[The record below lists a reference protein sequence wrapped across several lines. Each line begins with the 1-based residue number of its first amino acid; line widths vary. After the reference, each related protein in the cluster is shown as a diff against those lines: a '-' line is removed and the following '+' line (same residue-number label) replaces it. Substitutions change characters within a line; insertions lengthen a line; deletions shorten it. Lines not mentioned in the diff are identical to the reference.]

1 MSRRVTLELNRVEGD
16 LEIDVEVADGKV
28 ADAWCRGT
36 LYRGF
41 EQLMIGRDPLDALA
55 ITPRVCGICS
65 TSHLMASVMALENA
79 LAIAPPPDAI
89 RVRNIC
95 QMAETAQSDLRQTFL
110 MFAIDFCR
118 PPYAAQPFFARACE
132 AFAEQTGRIWH
143 GALDQSRKLVQI
155 VAHFAGQWPH
165 SSHMVP
171 GGVTTPEI
179 THRSLNALQLLYEVE
194 DWLAAEVF
202 GGRAEA
208 FLEVADGAGLKA
220 WLAAR
225 PSALALLDE
234 CMRGAGLDT
243 LGHGAPALLSY
254 GCHPDPDQWTPE
266 APAAA
271 RALAA
276 GTLVRGT
283 TGPLPLDISAIRED
297 TSHAWYLDSE
307 SSRHPAAGSTVPR
320 YLPDGERY
328 TWNKAPRYGGQ
339 VVQVGPI
346 AQLAVGGDPLI
357 VSLFQA
363 GGDTPWLRQL
373 SRLRRLAHDV
383 VRLRRELD
391 ILVRQ
396 ASPQLYAGVKRPVSG
411 SGFGLVEATRGSLG
425 HWLSFEDNRIT
436 GFQIIS
442 PTSWN
447 ASPRDAA
454 GVRGHWES
462 SLIGLAVD
470 DEDNPLLIG
479 HVIRS
484 HDPCLVCA
492 VHLADREGRK
502 AARVWQL

>member
-16 LEIDVEVADGKV
+16 LEIDVEVADGRV
-28 ADAWCRGT
+28 VDAWCRGT

-41 EQLMIGRDPLDALA
+41 EQLMIGRAPLDALA

-79 LAIAPPPDAI
+79 MAVAPPPGAI

-110 MFAIDFCR
+110 MFAIDLCR
-118 PPYAAQPFFARACE
+118 PQYAAQPFFARATA

-179 THRSLNALQLLYEVE
+179 THRSLHALQHLHEVE
-194 DWLAAEVF
+194 DWLADEVY
-202 GGRAEA
+202 GGDLEE
-208 FLEVADGAGLKA
+208 FLAIADGPGLEA
-220 WLAAR
+220 WLDAH
-225 PSALALLDE
+225 PGALALLDE
-234 CMRGAGLDT
+234 AMRGAGLDR
-243 LGHGAPALLSY
+243 LGHGAAILLSY
-254 GCHPDPDQWTPE
+254 GCHPAPDAWTPHD
-266 APAAA
+266 PVAA
-271 RALAA
+271 RALPA
-276 GTLVRGT
+276 GLLTRSDT
-283 TGPLPLDISAIRED
+283 TVTAFDPLLIGED
-297 TSHAWYLDSE
+297 TSHAWFQDSQT
-307 SSRHPAAGSTVPR
+307 SRHPADGSTVPR
-320 YLPDGERY
+320 YLPDGDRY
-328 TWNKAPRYGGQ
+328 TWNKAPRYDGR

-346 AQLAVGGDPLI
+346 AQLAVGGDTLMAE
-357 VSLFQA
+357 LFHR

-373 SRLRRLAHDV
+373 ARLRRLAHDV
-383 VRLRRELD
+383 VRLRGELET
-391 ILVRQ
+391 LVRTP
-396 ASPQLYAGVKRPVSG
+396 SPELYVGGKRPAEG
-411 SGFGLVEATRGSLG
+411 RGFGLVEATRGSLG
-425 HWLSFEDNRIT
+425 HWLSFEKNRIT

-462 SLIGLAVD
+462 SLLGLTVD

-492 VHLADREGRK
+492 VHVATLGSR
-502 AARVWQL
+502 QLPNTWRL

>member
-28 ADAWCRGT
+28 VDAWCRGT

-41 EQLMIGRDPLDALA
+41 EQLMIGRDPMDALA

-79 LAIAPPPDAI
+79 MAIAPPPDAI

-110 MFAIDFCR
+110 MFAIDLCR
-118 PPYAAQPFFARACE
+118 PQYAAQPFYQRANE
-132 AFAEQTGRIWH
+132 AFAEQSGRIWH
-143 GALDQSRKLVQI
+143 GTLDQSRKLVQI

-179 THRSLNALQLLYEVE
+179 THRSLHALQILQEVE
-194 DWLAAEVF
+194 NWLATAVYGGALEDFLAVADAAGLDDWLARHP
-202 GGRAEA
+202 G
-208 FLEVADGAGLKA
+208 
-220 WLAAR
+220 
-225 PSALALLDE
+225 ALALLDE
-234 CMRGAGLDT
+234 AMRGAGLDR
-243 LGHGAPALLSY
+243 LGHGAATLLSY
-254 GCHPDPDQWTPE
+254 GCHPDPDTWDPLD
-266 APAAA
+266 PVAA
-271 RALAA
+271 RALPA
-276 GTLVRGT
+276 GLLTRGT
-283 TGPLPLDISAIRED
+283 AAVAAFDPQNISEDI
-297 TSHAWYLDSE
+297 SHAWFQDSE
-307 SSRHPAAGSTVPR
+307 TSRHPAAGSTIPR

-328 TWNKAPRYGGQ
+328 TWTKAPRYDAQ

-346 AQLAVGGDPLI
+346 AQLAVGGDAL
-357 VSLFQA
+357 VSALFHS

-373 SRLRRLAHDV
+373 ARLRRLAHDI
-383 VRLRRELD
+383 VRLHRDLET
-391 ILVRQ
+391 LVRT
-396 ASPQLYAGVKRPVSG
+396 ASPSLYVSSKRPSEG

-425 HWLSFEDNRIT
+425 HWLSFERNRIT

-462 SLIGLAVD
+462 SLLGLAVD
-470 DEDNPLLIG
+470 DEDNPLLVG

-492 VHLADREGRK
+492 VHLATSGSGK
-502 AARVWQL
+502 PARTWHL